1 MEHLT
6 AETLARLVDDTPD
19 TAERVHLAECSAC
32 AGELRALTDQ
42 TRALASLPEIRPPRG
57 DWGVLEARLRSEG
70 LLKDQGMFARLGL
83 ARTPAWM
90 QVAASFMIFAA
101 GAVAGAGWV
110 SQTSADGGA
119 SALAEATDVEG
130 AAAAVQAAEREYV
143 QAMSQYRELVARNG
157 GDLESTDPISRYAA
171 LEHLVLVSQ
180 AAVRQAPGD
189 PFLNGFLASALAE
202 RDAAARLVSTN
213 TGGWF

>member
-6 AETLARLVDDTPD
+6 TETLARLVDDVPD
-19 TAERVHLAECSAC
+19 TKEGAHLVECSTC
-32 AGELRALTDQ
+32 ASELEALTNQ
-42 TRALASLPEIRPPRG
+42 TRALGSLPELLPPRG

-70 LLKDQGMFARLGL
+70 LLEDSGTLARLGL
-83 ARTPAWM
+83 ARTPSWVRM
-90 QVAASFMIFAA
+90 AASFLLFAV
-101 GAVAGAGWV
+101 GAVSGATW
-110 SQTSADGGA
+110 ADRAYDDSGSVA
-119 SALAEATDVEG
+119 MAEASSLDD
-130 AAAAVQAAEREYV
+130 AAAAVQAAERTYV
-143 QAMSQYRELVARNG
+143 QAMSQYREMAARSG
-157 GDLESTDPISRYAA
+157 TDLDSSDPISRYAA

>member
-6 AETLARLVDDTPD
+6 AETLARLVDDAPD
-19 TAERVHLAECSAC
+19 SEERAHLAECSAC

-70 LLKDQGMFARLGL
+70 LLRDQGVFARMGL

-90 QVAASFMIFAA
+90 QVAASIMLFAA
-101 GAVAGAGWV
+101 GAGAGWV
-110 SQTSADGGA
+110 GHPSANGGEA
-119 SALAEATDVEG
+119 ATLAEANDVEG

-202 RDAAARLVSTN
+202 RDAAARLVSTSS
-213 TGGWF
+213 GGWF

>member
-6 AETLARLVDDTPD
+6 AEALARLVDEAPD
-19 TAERVHLAECSAC
+19 SRERRHLAECSVC
-32 AGELRALTDQ
+32 TDELQALTDQ

-57 DWGVLEARLRSEG
+57 DWSVLEDRLRSEG
-70 LLKDQGMFARLGL
+70 LLRDQGLFARMGL

-90 QVAASFMIFAA
+90 QMAASFMLFAA
-101 GAVAGAGWV
+101 GAAAGAGWV
-110 SQTSADGGA
+110 GHNSNGGESDA
-119 SALAEATDVEG
+119 VAVAADVEG
-130 AAAAVQAAEREYV
+130 AAAAVEAAEREYV
-143 QAMSQYRELVARNG
+143 QAMSHYRELVARDG

-202 RDAAARLVSTN
+202 RDAAARLVSTDS
-213 TGGWF
+213 GGWF

>member
-6 AETLARLVDDTPD
+6 AETLARLVDDAPD
-19 TAERVHLAECSAC
+19 SEERGHLAECSVC

-42 TRALASLPEIRPPRG
+42 TRALASLPEILPPRG

-70 LLKDQGMFARLGL
+70 LLKDQGMFARLEL

-90 QVAASFMIFAA
+90 QVAASFMLFAA
-101 GAVAGAGWV
+101 GAAAGAGWV
-110 SQTSADGGA
+110 GQTSAVGEA
-119 SALAEATDVEG
+119 AAVAEATDVEG

-202 RDAAARLVSTN
+202 RDAAARLVSTS